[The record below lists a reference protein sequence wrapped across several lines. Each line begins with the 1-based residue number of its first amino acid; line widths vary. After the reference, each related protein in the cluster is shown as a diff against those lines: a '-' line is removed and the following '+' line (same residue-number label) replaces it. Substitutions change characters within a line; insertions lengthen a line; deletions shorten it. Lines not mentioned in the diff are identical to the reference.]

1 MPTFLFHPPRGQK
14 ILIPLLGKEALRSFE
29 SLLEGERVSNEKNL
43 TCQHQL
49 KPSLPLLPFQRKQTF
64 QKSPDLIYSLYYGTF
79 PVLAGTVD
87 EFPESMKEVPQTKVL
102 ALKPGETIQ

>member
-1 MPTFLFHPPRGQK
+1 
-14 ILIPLLGKEALRSFE
+14 
-29 SLLEGERVSNEKNL
+29 
-43 TCQHQL
+43 
-49 KPSLPLLPFQRKQTF
+49 
-64 QKSPDLIYSLYYGTF
+64 LYYGTF